1 MPSPAESREALIGL
15 TRLAEADLRRLWIR
29 IANQPP
35 EAVRDALMD
44 VLPLL
49 ADEYGTAAAVMAAD
63 EYNDLRLIAEAA
75 GLFQAEPVAPPT
87 SARFEA
93 LARWGVDPLFGSE
106 PNPEAAFVKIAGGM
120 QRSIADM
127 HRETVVQSSQLD
139 PAALG
144 WRRIGHGGNC
154 GFCTMLIGRGDVY
167 SQKGVAFKSHDH
179 CNCSAAAVFRGEDV
193 AFMSGLP
200 ARVSARR
207 TSDATKAKNNQRVYE
222 YIKDHGLG

>member
-15 TRLAEADLRRLWIR
+15 TRLAEADLRRLWVR
-29 IANQPP
+29 IANQPA

-63 EYNDLRLIAEAA
+63 EYNDLRLAAEAA
-75 GLFQAEPVAPPT
+75 GLFQAEPVALPA

-93 LARWGVDPLFGSE
+93 LARWGVDPLFGAE
-106 PNPEAAFVKIAGGM
+106 PDAAAALTRIAGGM
-120 QRSIADM
+120 QRSVADM

-154 GFCTMLIGRGDVY
+154 GFCNMLIGRGDVY

-193 AFMSGLP
+193 AYASDLQR
-200 ARVSARR
+200 RVSQRKV
-207 TSDATKAKNNQRVYE
+207 SDATRKKNNQRVYRYVRE
-222 YIKDHGLG
+222 NL

>member
-15 TRLAEADLRRLWIR
+15 TRLTEADLRRLWVR

-49 ADEYGTAAAVMAAD
+49 ADEYGTAASVMAAD
-63 EYNDLRLIAEAA
+63 WYDDVRVAAEVA
-75 GLFQAEPVAPPT
+75 GLFQAEPVPPPT

-93 LARWGVDPLFGSE
+93 LARWGVDPLF
-106 PNPEAAFVKIAGGM
+106 AADPAADVALTRISGGM
-120 QRSIADM
+120 QRIIADM
-127 HRETVVQSSQLD
+127 HRETVVQSSLLD

-144 WRRIGHGGNC
+144 WRRVGQGDNC
-154 GFCTMLIGRGDVY
+154 GFCNMLIGRGDVY

-179 CNCSAAAVFRGEDV
+179 CNCIAAAVFQGEDV
-193 AFMSGLP
+193 AYATDLQR
-200 ARVSARR
+200 RVSQRQV
-207 TSDATKAKNNQRVYE
+207 SDATRKKNNQRAYE
-222 YIKDHGLG
+222 YIRENL

>member
-35 EAVRDALMD
+35 DAVRDALMD

-49 ADEYGTAAAVMAAD
+49 ADEYGTAASVMAAD
-63 EYNDLRLIAEAA
+63 WYDDVRAAAEAA
-75 GLFQAEPVAPPT
+75 GLFQAQPVPPPT

-93 LARWGVDPLFGSE
+93 LARWGVDPLF
-106 PNPEAAFVKIAGGM
+106 AATPAADVALTRISGGM
-120 QRSIADM
+120 QRTIADM
-127 HRETVVQSSQLD
+127 YRETVVQSSLLD

-144 WRRIGHGGNC
+144 WRRVGQGDNC
-154 GFCTMLIGRGDVY
+154 GFCNMLIGRGDVY

-179 CNCSAAAVFRGEDV
+179 CNCIAAAVFQGEDV
-193 AFMSGLP
+193 AYATDLQR
-200 ARVSARR
+200 RVSQRKV
-207 TSDATKAKNNQRVYE
+207 SDATRKKNNQRAYK
-222 YIKDHGLG
+222 YIRENNL

>member
-35 EAVRDALMD
+35 DAVRDALMD

-49 ADEYGTAAAVMAAD
+49 ADEYGTAASVMAAD
-63 EYNDLRLIAEAA
+63 WYDDVRAAAEAA
-75 GLFQAEPVAPPT
+75 GLFQAEPVPPPT

-93 LARWGVDPLFGSE
+93 LARWGVDPLF
-106 PNPEAAFVKIAGGM
+106 AAAPAADVALTRISGGM
-120 QRSIADM
+120 QRTIADM
-127 HRETVVQSSQLD
+127 YRETVVQSSLLD

-144 WRRIGHGGNC
+144 WRRVGQGDNC
-154 GFCTMLIGRGDVY
+154 GFCNMLIGRGDVY

-179 CNCSAAAVFRGEDV
+179 CNCIAAAVFQGEDV
-193 AFMSGLP
+193 AYASDLQR
-200 ARVSARR
+200 RVSQRQV
-207 TSDATKAKNNQRVYE
+207 SDATRKKNNQRAYK
-222 YIKDHGLG
+222 YIRENNL

>member
-49 ADEYGTAAAVMAAD
+49 ADEYGTAASVMAAD
-63 EYNDLRLIAEAA
+63 WYDDVRAAAEAA
-75 GLFQAEPVAPPT
+75 GLFQAEPVPPPT

-93 LARWGVDPLFGSE
+93 LARWGVDPLFADT
-106 PNPEAAFVKIAGGM
+106 PAADVALTRISGGM
-120 QRSIADM
+120 QRTIADM
-127 HRETVVQSSQLD
+127 YRETVVQSSLLD

-144 WRRIGHGGNC
+144 WRRVGQGDNC
-154 GFCTMLIGRGDVY
+154 GFCNMLIGRGDVY

-179 CNCSAAAVFRGEDV
+179 CNCVAAAVFQGEDV
-193 AFMSGLP
+193 AYATDLQR
-200 ARVSARR
+200 RVSQRQM
-207 TSDATKAKNNQRVYE
+207 SDATRKKNNQRAYE
-222 YIKDHGLG
+222 YIRENNL

>member
-15 TRLAEADLRRLWIR
+15 TQLAEADLRRLWIR
-29 IANQPP
+29 IANQPA
-35 EAVRDALMD
+35 EAVRDAMMD

-93 LARWGVDPLFGSE
+93 LARWGVDPLFG
-106 PNPEAAFVKIAGGM
+106 AAPDADAALTRIAGGM

-154 GFCTMLIGRGDVY
+154 GFCNMLISRGGVY
-167 SQKGVAFKSHDH
+167 SQKGVMFKSHDH
-179 CNCSAAAVFRGEDV
+179 CNCSAAAVFAGEDV
-193 AFMSGLP
+193 AFVTDLP
-200 ARVSARR
+200 ARVYQRR
-207 TSDATKAKNNQRVYE
+207 MSDATRKKNNQRAYR
-222 YIKDHGLG
+222 YIRENL

>member
-15 TRLAEADLRRLWIR
+15 TRLAEADLRRLWVR
-29 IANQPP
+29 IANQPA

-63 EYNDLRLIAEAA
+63 EYDDLRLAAEAA
-75 GLFQAEPVAPPT
+75 GLFQAEPVALPT

-120 QRSIADM
+120 QRTIADM
-127 HRETVVQSSQLD
+127 HRETVVQSTQID

-144 WRRIGHGGNC
+144 WRRVGQGHNC
-154 GFCTMLIGRGDVY
+154 GFCNMLIGRGDVY

-179 CNCSAAAVFRGEDV
+179 CNCIAAAVFQGEDV
-193 AFMSGLP
+193 TFMSGLP
-200 ARVSARR
+200 TRVSARR
-207 TSDATKAKNNQRVYE
+207 TSDATRKKNNQRAYR
-222 YIKDHGLG
+222 YIRENL

>member
-15 TRLAEADLRRLWIR
+15 TRLTEADLRRLWVR

-49 ADEYGTAAAVMAAD
+49 ADEYGTAASVMAAD
-63 EYNDLRLIAEAA
+63 WYDDVRVAAEVA
-75 GLFQAEPVAPPT
+75 GLFQAEPVPPPT

-93 LARWGVDPLFGSE
+93 LARWGVDPLF
-106 PNPEAAFVKIAGGM
+106 AADPAADVALTRISGGM
-120 QRSIADM
+120 QRIIADM
-127 HRETVVQSSQLD
+127 HRETVVQSSLLD

-144 WRRIGHGGNC
+144 WRRVGQGDNC
-154 GFCTMLIGRGDVY
+154 GFCNMLIGRGDVY

-179 CNCSAAAVFRGEDV
+179 CNCVAAAVFQGEDV
-193 AFMSGLP
+193 AYATDLQR
-200 ARVSARR
+200 RVSQRQV
-207 TSDATKAKNNQRVYE
+207 SDATRKKNNQRAYE
-222 YIKDHGLG
+222 YIRENNL

>member
-35 EAVRDALMD
+35 DAVRDALMD

-93 LARWGVDPLFGSE
+93 LARWGVDPLFGDA
-106 PNPEAAFVKIAGGM
+106 PDTAAALTRIAGGM

-193 AFMSGLP
+193 AYASDLQR
-200 ARVSARR
+200 RVSQRKV
-207 TSDATKAKNNQRVYE
+207 SDATRKKNNQRVYRYVRE
-222 YIKDHGLG
+222 NL

>member
-15 TRLAEADLRRLWIR
+15 TRLAEADLRRLWVR

-49 ADEYGTAAAVMAAD
+49 ADEYGTAASVMAAD
-63 EYNDLRLIAEAA
+63 WYDDVRVAAEAA
-75 GLFQAEPVAPPT
+75 GLFQAEPVQPPT

-93 LARWGVDPLFGSE
+93 LARWGVDPLFADA
-106 PNPEAAFVKIAGGM
+106 PAANAALTRISGGM
-120 QRSIADM
+120 QRTIADM
-127 HRETVVQSSQLD
+127 YRETVVQSSQLD

-144 WRRIGHGGNC
+144 WRRVGRGDNC
-154 GFCTMLIGRGDVY
+154 GFCNMLIGRGDVY

-179 CNCSAAAVFRGEDV
+179 CNCIAAAVFQGEDV
-193 AFMSGLP
+193 AYATDLQR
-200 ARVSARR
+200 RVSQRQV
-207 TSDATKAKNNQRVYE
+207 SDATRKKNNQRAYE
-222 YIKDHGLG
+222 YIRENL

>member
-35 EAVRDALMD
+35 DAVRDALMD

-93 LARWGVDPLFGSE
+93 LARWGVDPLFGDA
-106 PNPEAAFVKIAGGM
+106 PDTAAALTRIAGGM

-154 GFCTMLIGRGDVY
+154 GFCNMLIGRGDVY

-193 AFMSGLP
+193 AYASDLQR
-200 ARVSARR
+200 RVSQRKV
-207 TSDATKAKNNQRVYE
+207 SDATRKKNNQRVYRYVRE
-222 YIKDHGLG
+222 NL

>member
-15 TRLAEADLRRLWIR
+15 TRLAEADLRRLWVR

-49 ADEYGTAAAVMAAD
+49 ADEYGTAASVMAAD
-63 EYNDLRLIAEAA
+63 WYDDVRVAAEAA
-75 GLFQAEPVAPPT
+75 GLFQAEPVQPPT

-93 LARWGVDPLFGSE
+93 LARWGVDPLF
-106 PNPEAAFVKIAGGM
+106 AADPAADVALTRISGGM
-120 QRSIADM
+120 QRIIADM
-127 HRETVVQSSQLD
+127 HRETVVQSSLLD

-144 WRRIGHGGNC
+144 WRRVGRGDNC
-154 GFCTMLIGRGDVY
+154 GFCNMLIGRGDVY

-179 CNCSAAAVFRGEDV
+179 CNCIAAAVFQGEDV
-193 AFMSGLP
+193 AYATDLQR
-200 ARVSARR
+200 RVSQRQV
-207 TSDATKAKNNQRVYE
+207 SDATRKKNNQRAYE
-222 YIKDHGLG
+222 YIRENL

>member
-15 TRLAEADLRRLWIR
+15 TRLAEADLRRLWVR

-35 EAVRDALMD
+35 DAVRDALMD
-44 VLPLL
+44 LLPLL

-63 EYNDLRLIAEAA
+63 EYDELRLIAEAA
-75 GLFQAEPVAPPT
+75 GVFTAEPVPPPT

-120 QRSIADM
+120 QRTIADM
-127 HRETVVQSSQLD
+127 HRETVVQSSLLD

-144 WRRIGHGGNC
+144 WRRVGQGDNC
-154 GFCTMLIGRGDVY
+154 GFCNMLIGRGDVY

-179 CNCSAAAVFRGEDV
+179 CNCVAAAVFQGEDV
-193 AFMSGLP
+193 AYATDLQR
-200 ARVSARR
+200 RVSQRQM
-207 TSDATKAKNNQRVYE
+207 SDATRKKNNQRAYE
-222 YIKDHGLG
+222 YIRDNNL